1 MNDKEVAMDDDKDVA
16 ADNAKIGGRLALS
29 ARQNY
34 VIAAALSVLSFS
46 VIVAFAVFLV
56 WLGVKALEFTSTAIA
71 PVLVAFFLSMLFRP
85 FYSWIKRYVK
95 NPTLSLLT
103 MFTVILVPLGGLV
116 WFGGSILVDQIA
128 NFVKSAPTVVQ
139 RTSDWIN
146 SGHPDIVA
154 LLTRIGLPADQMV
167 FFTDPARFASETI
180 ASLGASYG
188 ADAVKYGVGAIKYAF
203 SLLSWLLVLVFLC
216 YFIMVEPWSPK
227 EFVGKFPMLKDS
239 TRDFAT
245 ARIQEFMD
253 IVVGFFRRQVVICLL
268 EGLMYGLGFTLVGLP
283 YGFLIGFVLGV
294 LNLIP
299 FFGTILCIPLALPLA
314 YFGDGGSMTRLVCV
328 LCVWIAGQL
337 ADGYLIT
344 PKIQGNRT
352 GLNYAEVIFAFL
364 FWGTVFHS
372 FLGLL
377 FAIPLSA
384 FCKVLWSA
392 IWNKYFS
399 GDKGVI

>member
-1 MNDKEVAMDDDKDVA
+1 MNDKEDFM
-16 ADNAKIGGRLALS
+16 DNAKKGGWLVLS
-29 ARQNY
+29 DRQNR
-34 VIAAALSVLSFS
+34 VVASALSVMAFS
-46 VIVAFAVFLV
+46 VIAVFVAVLL
-56 WLGVKALEFTSTAIA
+56 WLGAKALEFTSTAVT
-71 PVLVAFFLSMLFRP
+71 PVIVAFFLSMLFKP
-85 FYSWIKRYVK
+85 FYGWIKSYLK
-95 NPTLSLLT
+95 NPTASLVA
-103 MFTVILVPLGGLV
+103 MFVVVMVPFGLLA
-116 WFGGSILVDQIA
+116 WFGWSILFEQVV
-128 NFVKSAPTVVQ
+128 NLVKAAPMVVQ

-146 SGHPDIVA
+146 TGHPELVA
-154 LLTRIGLPADQMV
+154 LLTRIGVPADQMT

-216 YFIMVEPWSPK
+216 YFIMVPEIKPRAL
-227 EFVGKFPMLKDS
+227 VGKLPMLKDS
-239 TRDFAT
+239 TRDFVT
-245 ARIQEFMD
+245 DRLQEFVD
-253 IVVGFFRRQVVICLL
+253 IVVGFFRRQVVICLV
-268 EGLMYGLGFTLVGLP
+268 EGVMYGAGFTLVGLP

-299 FFGTILCIPLALPLA
+299 FFGTITCMPLALPLA
-314 YFGDGGSMTRLVCV
+314 YFGDGGSLTRLVCV

-344 PKIQGNRT
+344 PKVQGDRT

-384 FCKVLWSA
+384 FCKVLCRA
-392 IWNKYFS
+392 VVAKYFCNE
-399 GDKGVI
+399 KGVI